1 MEADDKRNTAK
12 LLGIVIAVIA
22 AIGWYLYF
30 DQRQQQRAVSEDLTT
45 TKANLEIEIQ
55 SLNQNLNDSK
65 ARNLEL
71 IAVNEALKVDVAAS
85 LAEKSALQQQM
96 QQELE
101 RAIAANRELQR
112 ELETTAAA
120 QRELQQEL
128 EATAAA
134 QRELQQELESTA
146 AARRELQQELES
158 TVAARREQQR
168 ELERSASARQE
179 LQAELESRLTEQEM
193 LNQQIVLA
201 IGASGELEAQ
211 LQQEEDRRRQLQRQI
226 DAVSGDIE
234 MKEQALSDADKRFTE
249 LQQQLEQ
256 TRQVQAK
263 LKLTVEELNRQR
275 TEEAAH
281 FAKLQDALKRELN
294 ESRVEISQLK
304 NRSTVIKLT
313 SEVLFDS
320 GSAVIRPE
328 GKRVLSLIAES
339 LNAYPER
346 AISIEGHTDNVPI
359 GPNSKFVS
367 NWELSAVRA
376 LAAVDFFQHKSQ
388 VDPGRLQMVGLGE
401 FHPVAGNDS
410 AEGRAQN
417 RRIEIKLLPDN

>member
-1 MEADDKRNTAK
+1 MNQASDRRNTAQ
-12 LLGIVIAVIA
+12 LLSIVIAVIA
-22 AIGWYLYF
+22 ALGWYLYY
-30 DQRQQQRAVSEDLTT
+30 DQRQQRQQFSEDLNI
-45 TKANLEIEIQ
+45 TKAELELQIEG
-55 SLNQNLNDSK
+55 LKQNLDDSK

-71 IAVNEALKVDVAAS
+71 SSVNEALKVDVAAS

-101 RAIAANRELQR
+101 IAVAENRELQR

-120 QRELQQEL
+120 QQEL
-128 EATAAA
+128 
-134 QRELQQELESTA
+134 
-146 AARRELQQELES
+146 
-158 TVAARREQQR
+158 QR
-168 ELERSASARQE
+168 ELERTASSRQQ
-179 LQAELESRLTEQEM
+179 LQTELESQLAEQQT

-201 IGASGELEAQ
+201 IGASGELEEK
-211 LQQEEDRRRQLQRQI
+211 LQQEEARRLQLQQQI
-226 DAVSGDIE
+226 DVVSGDIE
-234 MKEQALSDADKRFTE
+234 MKEQALSDADKRYAE

-256 TRQVQAK
+256 TRQVQEQ
-263 LKLTVEELNRQR
+263 LELTVEELSRQR
-275 TEEAAH
+275 AEEAAH
-281 FAKLQDALKRELN
+281 FASLQDALKSELN

-304 NRSTVIKLT
+304 NRTTVIKLT

-320 GSAVIRPE
+320 GSARIKPE

-339 LNAYPER
+339 LNAYPQR

-359 GPNSKFVS
+359 GPRARFVS

-376 LAAVDFFQHKSQ
+376 LAAVDFFQRESQ

-401 FHPVAGNDS
+401 FHPVASNDT

-417 RRIEIKLLPDN
+417 RRIEIKLLPEN